1 MSGSA
6 VTTIPAHGLYTGGG
20 VAAYQVYY
28 DSTASGGG
36 VQLMDF
42 LLPNGTA
49 HSILI
54 RDDRTWSLDRG
65 RKRCCLD
72 PNQSGVGPPRPDWLR
87 NNGTKDMGVH
97 DLNGAACRGWQ
108 RSVPDSSDIIEF
120 SWWLREANRSQPCML
135 GWQTFTSMY
144 VDFWDA
150 NPTFAG
156 VNLTVPEYCP
166 MTNQDPSCSIFRC
179 PVFHCPPPYVP
190 H

>member
-36 VQLMDF
+36 AQLMDF

-97 DLNGAACRGWQ
+97 NLNGAACRGWQ

-166 MTNQDPSCSIFRC
+166 MTNQDPSCSIFR
-179 PVFHCPPPYVP
+179 PVVILQRTFLD
-190 H
+190 